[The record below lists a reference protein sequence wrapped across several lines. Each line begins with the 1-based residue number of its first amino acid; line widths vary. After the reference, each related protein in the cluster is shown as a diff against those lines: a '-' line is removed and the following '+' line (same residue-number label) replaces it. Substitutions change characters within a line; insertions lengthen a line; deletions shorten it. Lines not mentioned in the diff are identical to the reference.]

1 MITRLRQAVDASGE
15 VIFMT
20 DRKGLFTFVNRQ
32 FEKLYGYTASEVVGL
47 KTPSVL
53 KSGEVQPDE
62 YAALWQALTE
72 GRTAQ
77 LAVVN
82 RCKDGRLVN
91 IEATASPVW
100 DDGKTI
106 VGFLAIQRDVTERA
120 LAEKERRFQQAVLS
134 TEREL
139 TLDGILVVDDNAKV
153 ISYNR
158 RFEQMWGIP
167 PAAFSTR
174 ADEVVLQT
182 VSQRL
187 RDRDTFLRRVR
198 ELNQRRGEVSHD
210 EVELAD
216 GRTFERYSAPMQ
228 DPDGRYVRARL
239 VIP

>member
-32 FEKLYGYTASEVVGL
+32 FEQLYGYTASEVVGL

-153 ISYNR
+153 ICTTGASNR
-158 RFEQMWGIP
+158 CGASRRRP
-167 PAAFSTR
+167 SARAPTR
-174 ADEVVLQT
+174 
-182 VSQRL
+182 SCCKR
-187 RDRDTFLRRVR
+187 
-198 ELNQRRGEVSHD
+198 
-210 EVELAD
+210 
-216 GRTFERYSAPMQ
+216 SAS
-228 DPDGRYVRARL
+228 GYATAIRS
-239 VIP
+239 